1 MGYELATTPAAV
13 SSGGCAGFKAPR
25 LRERCKA
32 LSSDEFDE
40 DELYLTYRVAI
51 RERGETAGRNT
62 AGAVAAITKL
72 VCQADCAEAEKA
84 WSKGKKKKKKK
95 KKVCVKPRLV
105 AGAIG
110 NIVPVAEHLS
120 TQAKKKVKQELQ
132 ELQELYREL

>member
-1 MGYELATTPAAV
+1 MGYELAATLAAV

-62 AGAVAAITKL
+62 ASAVAAITKL

-95 KKVCVKPRLV
+95 VCVKPRLV

-110 NIVPVAEHLS
+110 NIVLVAEHLS